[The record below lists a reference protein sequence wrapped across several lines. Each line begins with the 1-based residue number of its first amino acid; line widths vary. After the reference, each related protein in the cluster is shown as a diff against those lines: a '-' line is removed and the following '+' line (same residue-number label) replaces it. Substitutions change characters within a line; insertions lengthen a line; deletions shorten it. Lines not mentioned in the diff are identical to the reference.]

1 MSSANQ
7 RRRLRPQHRS
17 VRRHIGY
24 SSHDSSSYRFSPDI
38 CLSLSSSLRQSLLHG
53 LSATSLPGG
62 GIRLE
67 THLRSGGE
75 EVDVTKHV
83 NNFDFVRVSSG
94 SVSISEH
101 LVRTF
106 NAGTHDD
113 SQFHVFRWSTDSHT
127 ARPVTAPE
135 LRGESSVM
143 FPQSAEQHYMLTA
156 LSLLLGPYPVAL
168 GPSLSWGLPKHKGFY
183 GAMSSAAVAGG
194 VGNPILLK
202 VLSH

>member
-67 THLRSGGE
+67 THLRSG
-75 EVDVTKHV
+75 
-83 NNFDFVRVSSG
+83 
-94 SVSISEH
+94 
-101 LVRTF
+101 
-106 NAGTHDD
+106 
-113 SQFHVFRWSTDSHT
+113 
-127 ARPVTAPE
+127 
-135 LRGESSVM
+135 
-143 FPQSAEQHYMLTA
+143 A